1 MPHVHFHLLPRKQR
15 GDRFEGNNDEVY
27 PEIERATRTMP
38 EQFQAANSAPSK
50 ARLDQGAEPLKVDAD
65 EDRKPRTVNEMEVE
79 AKWLQ
84 SFFTNVD
91 DQEID

>member
-27 PEIERATRTMP
+27 PEIERATKTMP
-38 EQFQAANSAPSK
+38 EEFQAANSTLSK
-50 ARLDQGAEPLKVDAD
+50 ARLDQSAEPLKVDAD
-65 EDRKPRTVNEMEVE
+65 EDRKPRTVDEMEKE

-84 SFFTNVD
+84 SFFTDVD
-91 DQEID
+91 GQEID